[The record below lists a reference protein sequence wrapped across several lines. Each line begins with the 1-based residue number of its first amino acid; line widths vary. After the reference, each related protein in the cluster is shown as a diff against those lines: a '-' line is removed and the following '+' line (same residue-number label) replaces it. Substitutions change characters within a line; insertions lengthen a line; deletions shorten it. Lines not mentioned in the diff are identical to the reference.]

1 MECSPQQADAAASGD
16 IDVHSTTAPP
26 GQPANPTAGELLQ
39 PNGPSILP
47 SHSAPRSTSP
57 PPSDLPTDAAAPEN
71 TMLLESQPMTAAS
84 STSSSLPA
92 GNGSN
97 TTEAVSHGP
106 SPYGTRSR
114 NRTSNNRPNYA
125 EDREMDGEYEWP
137 PNKKHQPTSTT
148 IGSARLDDVDKP
160 APSHQRRSVQV
171 ATGSAIGK
179 AGGAGATASKDHI
192 PGLSSFSVNSDTNT
206 PSQSQS
212 KKRKQP
218 GSLLTSTNISGTNS
232 VASSHRASSH
242 AVPASVAG
250 RETMMLTFEK
260 SQAYLKH
267 GKLIADD
274 GTRLAVNGMYS
285 AYFLQGFCMISVS
298 IFCNVSG

>member
-1 MECSPQQADAAASGD
+1 MEGSPQQTDAAATRDGG
-16 IDVHSTTAPP
+16 VHSTTAPP

-47 SHSAPRSTSP
+47 SHPTPNSTSP
-57 PPSDLPTDAAAPEN
+57 PPPDLPADAAAPEN
-71 TMLLESQPMTAAS
+71 TMFLESQPMTAAS

-92 GNGSN
+92 LNGSN
-97 TTEAVSHGP
+97 ATEPVSHGP

-148 IGSARLDDVDKP
+148 VGSARLDEVDKP
-160 APSHQRRSVQV
+160 GPSHRRRSVQG

-179 AGGAGATASKDHI
+179 AGGAGAPASKDQI
-192 PGLSSFSVNSDTNT
+192 PGMSSFPVNSDTNT
-206 PSQSQS
+206 PSQTQS

-218 GSLLTSTNISGTNS
+218 GSRLTSTNISGTSS
-232 VASSHRASSH
+232 VSSSHRASSH

-267 GKLIADD
+267 GKLSADD
-274 GTRLAVNGMYS
+274 GTRLAINGMCSGYC
-285 AYFLQGFCMISVS
+285 LQDFCMISNLL
-298 IFCNVSG
+298 FCNVSG